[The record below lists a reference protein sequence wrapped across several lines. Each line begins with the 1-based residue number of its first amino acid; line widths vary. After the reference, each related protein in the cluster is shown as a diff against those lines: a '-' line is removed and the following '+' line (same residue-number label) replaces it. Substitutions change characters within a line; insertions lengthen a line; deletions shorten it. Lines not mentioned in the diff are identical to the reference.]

1 MLQLITSHLSKC
13 TLTLHRSA
21 NVHYIVFLGE
31 CLMMDSGCRE
41 PLKAKK
47 QLYQLL
53 RKDKL
58 DRLLLTVTPGS
69 LAVEQDLI
77 TESWYGIS
85 GLDSKN

>member
-58 DRLLLTVTPGS
+58 HLHIQNVTN
-69 LAVEQDLI
+69 V
-77 TESWYGIS
+77 
-85 GLDSKN
+85 GLKDTQFIPE